1 MKKDSS
7 LPLWK
12 SGLLFLIALFLLI
25 TTAPI
30 GFVYTLMRQLIF
42 DKAKTLSLYFM
53 ELALV
58 LDEAGNVVMQHLLND
73 TLLLKKRDTYYF
85 GNKKETISSVMGK
98 NELTGTLT
106 GLGKALNAFLNF
118 IDQGHSLNSIIY
130 DVKAWEKQ
138 NKFTK
143 SEQFNI
149 NQ

>member
-1 MKKDSS
+1 
-7 LPLWK
+7 
-12 SGLLFLIALFLLI
+12 
-25 TTAPI
+25 
-30 GFVYTLMRQLIF
+30 
-42 DKAKTLSLYFM
+42 M

-106 GLGKALNAFLNF
+106 GLGKALNTFLNF

-130 DVKAWEKQ
+130 DVKAWEQQHGK
-138 NKFTK
+138 N
-143 SEQFNI
+143 
-149 NQ
+149 

>member
-1 MKKDSS
+1 MKKDPSP
-7 LPLWK
+7 PLWK
-12 SGLLFLIALFLLI
+12 SCSLFLIALFLLV

-30 GFVYTLMRQLIF
+30 GFVYTLLRQLIF
-42 DKAKTLSLYFM
+42 DKAKTLSLYFI

-85 GNKKETISSVMGK
+85 GNKKETISSVIGK

-106 GLGKALNAFLNF
+106 SLGKALNAFLNLV
-118 IDQGHSLNSIIY
+118 DQGHSLNSIIY

-138 NKFTK
+138 VGSRLK
-143 SEQFNI
+143 
-149 NQ
+149 

>member
-1 MKKDSS
+1 MKKDPSP
-7 LPLWK
+7 PLWK
-12 SGLLFLIALFLLI
+12 SSLLFLIALVLLLL
-25 TTAPI
+25 TAPF
-30 GFVYTLMRQLIF
+30 GFVYALLRQLLF
-42 DKAKTLSLYFM
+42 DKAKTLSLYFI

-85 GNKKETISSVMGK
+85 GNKKETISSVIGK

-106 GLGKALNAFLNF
+106 SLGKALNAFLNF

-143 SEQFNI
+143 SEHFNI

>member
-1 MKKDSS
+1 
-7 LPLWK
+7 
-12 SGLLFLIALFLLI
+12 LFLLV

-30 GFVYTLMRQLIF
+30 GFVYTLIRQLIF
-42 DKAKTLSLYFM
+42 DKAKTLSLYFI

-73 TLLLKKRDTYYF
+73 TLLLTKRDTYYF

-106 GLGKALNAFLNF
+106 SLGKALNAFLNF
-118 IDQGHSLNSIIY
+118 VDQGHSLNSIIY